1 MPRTLPLAGMAAL
14 LLTGACGGF
23 DGNWAEAA
31 PETYTA
37 ECGARFATN
46 GEVPGEMRRFCACTG
61 TQLSR
66 KFESLEA
73 FRAAKLT
80 PGEQREIFA
89 DCNFSF

>member
-1 MPRTLPLAGMAAL
+1 MQRTSLTTLAATAL
-14 LLTGACGGF
+14 LGACGSF
-23 DGNWAEAA
+23 DGNWSEADL
-31 PETYTA
+31 ETYTA
-37 ECGARFATN
+37 ECSARFAEN
-46 GEVPGEMRRFCACTG
+46 GEVPKEMQRFCACTG

-80 PGEQREIFA
+80 PGEEREIFA